1 MLDRMKQQFSNYM
14 LQQDFKSAAELIFEA
29 TLKIQVPENINLNIN
44 IDRDQN
50 INDLTGQM
58 KNCYDQINEAYSGIS
73 FEKMW
78 TNVFNSNELS
88 EKQNLKDNELLVSNA
103 KTAYDEAINLVR
115 KQQYEQI
122 FDGTV
127 LTLKATL
134 QGVVNAAINI

>member
-1 MLDRMKQQFSNYM
+1 
-14 LQQDFKSAAELIFEA
+14 
-29 TLKIQVPENINLNIN
+29 
-44 IDRDQN
+44 
-50 INDLTGQM
+50 
-58 KNCYDQINEAYSGIS
+58 
-73 FEKMW
+73 MW

>member
-1 MLDRMKQQFSNYM
+1 MKQQFSNYM
-14 LQQDFKSAAELIFEA
+14 LQKDFKSAAELIFEA
-29 TLKIQVPENINLNIN
+29 TLKIQIPENVNLNIN

-50 INDLTGQM
+50 IEDLTGQM

-88 EKQNLKDNELLVSNA
+88 EKQNLKNNELLVTNA
-103 KTAYDEAINLVR
+103 KTAYDEAMNLVR